1 MRYAYAMLGI
11 AFLIL
16 IGVFVVLGSR
26 STSQTPNNQEFSD
39 QQLANNNDTMQ
50 LTSTVFAH
58 EGLIPAK
65 YTCDAS
71 PPDGGTNPPL
81 SITGV
86 PEGTQSLVLIMDDPD
101 VPKDR
106 RPDGMFDHWVRF
118 NIPADTA
125 EIVEGVEPV
134 GSAGSGT
141 SGQKKYVGPC
151 PPDREHRYF
160 FKLYA
165 LDTMLDLPEGATQ
178 KEVEVALH
186 GHVLEETQLMGRYN
200 RPQNQ

>member
-118 NIPADTA
+118 NIPADTT

-165 LDTMLDLPEGATQ
+165 LDTMLDLPEGATK